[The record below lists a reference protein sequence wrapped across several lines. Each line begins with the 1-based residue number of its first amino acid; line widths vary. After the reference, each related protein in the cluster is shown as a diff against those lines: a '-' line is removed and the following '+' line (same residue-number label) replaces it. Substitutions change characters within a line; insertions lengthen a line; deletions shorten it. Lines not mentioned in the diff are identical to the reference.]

1 MDQEKLEAIVRNVI
15 SQTAGNQSDENI
27 SPLLKDLRD
36 TVKGEL
42 GGQTSASQPSSNLA
56 DITKSVKNSLG

>member
-15 SQTAGNQSDENI
+15 SQTTGSQSDDNI

-42 GGQTSASQPSSNLA
+42 GGQASASQPSSNLA